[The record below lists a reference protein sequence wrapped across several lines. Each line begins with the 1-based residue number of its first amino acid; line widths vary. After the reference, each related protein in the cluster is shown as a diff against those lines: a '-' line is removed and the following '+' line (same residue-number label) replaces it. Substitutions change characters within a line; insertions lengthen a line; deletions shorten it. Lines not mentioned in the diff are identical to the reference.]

1 MLQRAAFLKNSAR
14 AIPSAQAENCFKT
27 YSQPN
32 QQEHDGW
39 HNIFSRAA
47 PEVALDFPFPDGA
60 VPLQQDGAGRTQ
72 QSEGCRRPSIER
84 TNPAEL
90 DLPAAQENDVRRQM
104 APENE
109 QSIEDT
115 ERLALPR
122 QKPHRPFQGRVAGQ
136 QDADGGVQ
144 GEDGKADGQDEPGLH
159 LSQLHRQDTGRAPQ
173 SSDGG
178 L

>member
-1 MLQRAAFLKNSAR
+1 MLQRTAFLKNSAR

-115 ERLALPR
+115 ERLA
-122 QKPHRPFQGRVAGQ
+122 
-136 QDADGGVQ
+136 DGGVQ